1 MPPHWALETSS
12 RGSLS
17 ARILSDAM
25 DSGPAQNRAV
35 ASIVQRWAQQDPAAA
50 REWVD
55 SFRDGPL
62 KKNAFE
68 HIFAQSAAKMTT
80 EEETA
85 D

>member
-1 MPPHWALETSS
+1 METSS
-12 RGSLS
+12 RGGLS

-62 KKNAFE
+62 KENALE

>member
-1 MPPHWALETSS
+1 VHASLATPWIPALPKTARLPQSS
-12 RGSLS
+12 S
-17 ARILSDAM
+17 AGR
-25 DSGPAQNRAV
+25 R
-35 ASIVQRWAQQDPAAA
+35 QDPAAA